1 MSYIGNNPTQ
11 QAFTPAVD
19 YFNGNGSSVAFTLS
33 RPVASVAQVQ
43 VVIENVPQNPSSAY
57 TVSGNTITFTS
68 APPSGTS
75 NIYVEYT
82 SPITQVIAPGQ
93 GTVSTAQLGNINNIN
108 SLTSL
113 ALQTNNG
120 TTAVTIDASQNVG
133 IGTSSPSVNLNV
145 YKSSDGIAAR
155 FQRSSGGG
163 LVDIETYNGIGGIGT
178 ADNIPFR
185 LNTNNTERMRIDS
198 SGNVGI
204 GTASPTSKMEVAVG
218 TAGGSLNITNTANT
232 NTPKLRVT
240 TSQSSMDFGEDG
252 TGGFIEQ
259 LGAYPIRFYNNNS
272 ERMRIDSSG
281 NLLVGTTTAAA
292 VGSRLSIKGSAVV
305 WGCGP
310 TSGNDSFFVYNASS
324 VGVYLG
330 NGGTSWS
337 SSSDERLKTDLIPI
351 ENGLDKV
358 ISLRSVTGRFKTD
371 EVGTSRSFLIAQD
384 VQAVL
389 PEAVSVQDDEL
400 GTLGVAYTEVIPLL
414 VASIKELKAIIDTQN
429 ARIEAL
435 EAK

>member
-1 MSYIGNNPTQ
+1 MAYICNTSTT

-120 TTAVTIDASQNVG
+120 VTALSIDA
-133 IGTSSPSVNLNV
+133 
-145 YKSSDGIAAR
+145 
-155 FQRSSGGG
+155 
-163 LVDIETYNGIGGIGT
+163 
-178 ADNIPFR
+178 
-185 LNTNNTERMRIDS
+185 

-204 GTASPTSKMEVAVG
+204 GTISPTAKLQVIGTMQSSVG
-218 TAGGSLNITNTANT
+218 STTVQMFADGGSNYIQA
-232 NTPKLRVT
+232 V
-240 TSQSSMDFGEDG
+240 
-252 TGGFIEQ
+252 
-259 LGAYPIRFYNNNS
+259 GAYPLELKTTGSSPLVLHTNNA

-281 NLLVGTTTAAA
+281 NLLVGTTSAQGILTIKQSSNGYTGCLNIVDSVSTNKWALLLDSGTTNFYFGYNGASKSYISSSTGAFAA
-292 VGSRLSIKGSAVV
+292 VSDMRAKKDIVDSKYGLAEILQLRSVEYLMLEEDVTAKKHIGLIAQEVKAVI
-305 WGCGP
+305 
-310 TSGNDSFFVYNASS
+310 
-324 VGVYLG
+324 
-330 NGGTSWS
+330 
-337 SSSDERLKTDLIPI
+337 DEAVDDAIDEETLI
-351 ENGLDKV
+351 GLDKSGLV
-358 ISLRSVTGRFKTD
+358 PV
-371 EVGTSRSFLIAQD
+371 LIKAIQ
-384 VQAVL
+384 
-389 PEAVSVQDDEL
+389 
-400 GTLGVAYTEVIPLL
+400 
-414 VASIKELKAIIDTQN
+414 ELKAIIDTQN